1 MPGRWTRWIVALA
14 VVTVVLAWYVTSSAA
29 VRTKIA
35 WLASQPGVRTAF
47 QAEGG
52 SSDALIVLIT
62 FAVGTPMLAGVALV
76 LVSFASHLTAAA
88 LYQVRLPE
96 RLAVPVVLAGLGML
110 AYATRDAWW
119 PSTLYM
125 LGMVARAYLVFTSAV
140 PVLGH

>member
-1 MPGRWTRWIVALA
+1 MPGRWTRWIAALA

-29 VRTKIA
+29 ARTKIA
-35 WLASQPGVRTAF
+35 WLAGQPSVRTAF

-52 SSDALIVLIT
+52 SSDALVVLIA
-62 FAVGTPMLAGVALV
+62 FAVAAPMLAVVALG
-76 LVSFASHLTAAA
+76 LVAFASHLTAAA

-96 RLAVPVVLAGLGML
+96 RLAVPVVLAGLGVL

-119 PSTLYM
+119 PHALYV
-125 LGMVARAYLVFTSAV
+125 LGLVARAYLIFSSAV